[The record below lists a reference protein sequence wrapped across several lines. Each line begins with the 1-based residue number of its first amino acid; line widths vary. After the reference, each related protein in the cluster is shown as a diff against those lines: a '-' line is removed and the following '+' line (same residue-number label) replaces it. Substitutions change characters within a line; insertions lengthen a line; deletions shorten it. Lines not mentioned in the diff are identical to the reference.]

1 MQWGAQEQT
10 AGSGWE
16 RAWAAMPRRAV
27 AVALRG
33 CRPEEMPPREASR
46 WGRGRDAPP
55 GAGGAAGG
63 SRGVVGGGGG
73 EAGGGAR
80 GAMHCGWTRPGEPSL
95 QPAAVVSPH
104 FLQKVITCHQSKYR
118 LIYVKFSAERPPSPP
133 GTGMAR
139 PGPLRAAAALHW
151 TQGDKEIP
159 LLRQGPASR
168 AGGPSPRGHAPP
180 VCSEKDAKSDA
191 KR

>member
-1 MQWGAQEQT
+1 MTLRRVLVEQP
-10 AGSGWE
+10 
-16 RAWAAMPRRAV
+16 AAAV
-27 AVALRG
+27 G
-33 CRPEEMPPREASR
+33 T
-46 WGRGRDAPP
+46 W
-55 GAGGAAGG
+55 GAAGPAAPCTAAG
-63 SRGVVGGGGG
+63 RGL
-73 EAGGGAR
+73 A
-80 GAMHCGWTRPGEPSL
+80 WEPSL

-104 FLQKVITCHQSKYR
+104 FLLKVTTCHQSKYR
-118 LIYVKFSAERPPSPP
+118 LIYMKFSAERPPSPP

-180 VCSEKDAKSDA
+180 VCSENDVAKSDA